1 MSIQR
6 EELLDELRRV
16 KKLAGRSPTEEDM
29 LTYGEFAYSTYFRY
43 FDSWSQAKSIAGVGD
58 TGDKKMSDGKLLR
71 DLQRVDIL
79 VDGSPTRREAD
90 RLGEYP
96 SSTYKYRFGSWNE
109 ALREAGL
116 PVNKRSPGKRREKCE
131 YGSEWPERR
140 QRVLERDGNQ
150 CRLCECS
157 SGSLNESLHVHH
169 IRPLREF
176 KRDDGTTDFES
187 ANRMENLVT
196 LCPSCHMTHEGKH
209 RKRCADEFVRLIR
222 ESEARQS
229 SDS

>member
-16 KKLAGRSPTEEDM
+16 SKIAGRSPTEQDM
-29 LTYGEFAYSTYFRY
+29 LTHGEFAYSTYFRY

-71 DLQRVDIL
+71 ELKRIDIL
-79 VDGSPTRREAD
+79 VDGSPTRREVD

-116 PVNKRSPGKRREKCE
+116 PLNQHSSGGGQYE
-131 YGSEWPERR
+131 YGPEWDNRR
-140 QRVLERDGNQ
+140 RRVLERDGHQ
-150 CRLCECS
+150 CRVCERTS
-157 SGSLNESLHVHH
+157 AVLDNSLHVHH
-169 IRPLREF
+169 IRPLKEF
-176 KRDDGTTDFES
+176 EQDDGTTDSKS

-196 LCPSCHMTHEGKH
+196 LCPSCHRTYEGKH
-209 RKRCADEFVRLIR
+209 REYCADEFVRLIR
-222 ESEARQS
+222 ESGSHQK
-229 SDS
+229 SDI